1 MFKLGLPNE
10 NILRRHRSKKPV
22 IIVFAVLLFIL
33 FLVVSFGY
41 YAFLDYQYKNGTVSE
56 FAEYIIAI
64 SNISSGNYSL
74 PFTLDIFLDI
84 LKFQLSIW
92 WVYLASV
99 LCMFIYMTSRSRNDF
114 KNMEHGSAR
123 WANDDEIKRL
133 QTDTTGIPLGKDTYL
148 PLNSNLAANLNE
160 ILIGGSGAGKT
171 FRKIKPDILQM
182 NGSYVVTDP
191 KGELYRDC
199 AKVLKKY
206 GYKVKVLNLVNINYS
221 NSYNPFA
228 YIVSEQDV
236 VNVASL
242 FMKNTAGEGEK
253 DDFFSGAALKLLI
266 ALMMY
271 LFKSENEIKT
281 FGRVIRLLNS
291 IRYKNGAI
299 DMGCEL
305 AVCLNKHASIYPNDA
320 ATINWNGMQ
329 SNAQETQSSINE
341 VLSTRLSLWS
351 TTDLDAITSTDEMN
365 FDEIGVEKTAIF
377 LILPAARN
385 TYKVV
390 VNLFYSQLFERL
402 MRVAEQKYNG
412 SLPLLVSCELD
423 EFANI
428 GEIPAFNETLSVVRS
443 YNIRICI
450 VLQGISQLKA
460 TYEKTYDAIIGNCD
474 TFTLLG
480 SKDKETLD
488 YVSEK
493 LDKITVRN
501 DSRTYNRGAMQ
512 GNGGQDTEAV
522 SERPLLY
529 PSEIKTAIKPK
540 GKNAKYG
547 GNSIVFVGYEYPM
560 LLPKFDTI
568 NHPLFSLCGS
578 KYKEYVHNNTD
589 VAVEYASI
597 WEERIKEYH
606 KMYDTCNAIRNQEQ
620 FEYEQQAILSEEE
633 KQKELEKQFDENNP
647 VVAPDPPNRLPT
659 DEEYQNYTVS
669 SDRTDYEPVP
679 DFDEES
685 EDELFN
691 DIAPVV
697 EVLNMFGGNE

>member
-1 MFKLGLPNE
+1 MGVPNE
-10 NILRRHRSKKPV
+10 NILRRNRSKKPV
-22 IIVFAVLLFIL
+22 IITFAVMIFIL
-33 FLVVSFGY
+33 FLLVSFGY
-41 YAFLDYQYKNGTVSE
+41 YAYLDYQYKNGAVTN
-56 FAEYIIAI
+56 FAETMIAI
-64 SNISSGNYSL
+64 SNMASGTYEL
-74 PFTLDIFLDI
+74 PFTFDIIIEI

-92 WVYLASV
+92 YIYVAAV
-99 LCMFIYMTSRSRNDF
+99 LCIFIYMTSRSRNDF

-123 WANDDEIKRL
+123 WANKDEIKQL
-133 QTDTTGIPLGKDTYL
+133 QNDNTGIPLGKDTYL
-148 PLNSNLAANLNE
+148 QLNSDIAANLNE
-160 ILIGGSGAGKT
+160 IVIGGSGAGKS

-182 NGSYVVTDP
+182 NGSYVITDP

-199 AKVLKKY
+199 AKVLKKH
-206 GYKVKVLNLVNINYS
+206 GYEVKVLNLVNINYS

-242 FMKNTAGEGEK
+242 FMKNTAGDGEK
-253 DDFFSGAALKLLI
+253 EDFFSGAALKLLI
-266 ALMMY
+266 ALMLY
-271 LFKSENEIKT
+271 LYKAEYEIKT

-291 IRYKNGAI
+291 IRYKNGNI

-305 AVCLNKHASIYPNDA
+305 AVCLNKHASLYPNDA

-351 TTDLDAITSTDEMN
+351 TTDLDVITSTDEMN
-365 FDEIGVEKTAIF
+365 FDEIGSKKTAIF
-377 LILPAARN
+377 LIIPAARN

-402 MRVAEQKYNG
+402 MRVAESKYNG
-412 SLPLLVSCELD
+412 SLPLLVNCELD

-428 GEIPAFNETLSVVRS
+428 GEIPTFNEILSVVRS

-450 VLQGISQLKA
+450 VLQGISQLKSA
-460 TYEKTYDAIIGNCD
+460 YEKNYDAIIGNCD
-474 TFTLLG
+474 IFTFLG

-488 YVSEK
+488 YISEK

-529 PSEIKTAIKPK
+529 PSEIKRAIKPR
-540 GKNAKYG
+540 GKNKKYG
-547 GNSIVFVGYEYPM
+547 GNAIVFVGYEYPM
-560 LLPKFDTI
+560 LIPKFDTV
-568 NHPLFSLCGS
+568 NHPYFSLCGS
-578 KYKEYVHNNTD
+578 KYKEYIHNNTD
-589 VAVEYASI
+589 VAVEYAEI
-597 WEERIKEYH
+597 WNKRIKAYY
-606 KMYDTCNAIRNQEQ
+606 KIYDNQNIVKIQDQ
-620 FEYEQQAILSEEE
+620 FEYEKQTAVDSEE
-633 KQKELEKQFDENNP
+633 KQRELEKQFDENNTVFP
-647 VVAPDPPNRLPT
+647 PDPPNRMPT
-659 DEEYQNYTVS
+659 EDEYDDYVVS
-669 SDRTDYEPVP
+669 SDRTDYELVA
-679 DFDEES
+679 DFDDS
-685 EDELFN
+685 MDDEILD

-697 EVLNMFGGNE
+697 EMLKMFGDDE